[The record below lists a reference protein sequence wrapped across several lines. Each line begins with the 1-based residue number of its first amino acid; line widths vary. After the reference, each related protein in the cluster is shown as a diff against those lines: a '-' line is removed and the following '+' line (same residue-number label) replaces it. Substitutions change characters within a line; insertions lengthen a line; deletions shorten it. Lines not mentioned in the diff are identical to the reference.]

1 MADDQNVQAA
11 QEAPVSDDTSKT
23 KKVKASGTQSDAPTQ
38 PSKPPVMFRG
48 VHYVRDDYS
57 HLDSES
63 KPGEHVGA
71 TIIAIHE
78 GDDEAVTLVG
88 DGFQASPVAHD
99 EGGAIGTWH
108 WPEKE

>member
-23 KKVKASGTQSDAPTQ
+23 KKVKVAEAPAQ
-38 PSKPPVMFRG
+38 PRKPPVLFRG

-99 EGGAIGTWH
+99 EGGAVGTWH

>member
-1 MADDQNVQAA
+1 MADENVQAD
-11 QEAPVSDDTSKT
+11 APVSDDTSKT
-23 KKVKASGTQSDAPTQ
+23 KRVKAVEAPAQ
-38 PSKPPVMFRG
+38 PRKPPVLFRG

-88 DGFQASPVAHD
+88 EGFQASPVAHD
-99 EGGAIGTWH
+99 EGGAVGTWH

>member
-23 KKVKASGTQSDAPTQ
+23 KKVKASGTQSDAPAQ
-38 PSKPPVMFRG
+38 PSKPPVLFRG

-57 HLDSES
+57 HLDNES

-71 TIIAIHE
+71 TIVEIF
-78 GDDEAVTLVG
+78 DDEAVTLRSE
-88 DGFQASPVAHD
+88 GFFASPVAHD
-99 EGGAIGTWH
+99 EGGAVGTWH